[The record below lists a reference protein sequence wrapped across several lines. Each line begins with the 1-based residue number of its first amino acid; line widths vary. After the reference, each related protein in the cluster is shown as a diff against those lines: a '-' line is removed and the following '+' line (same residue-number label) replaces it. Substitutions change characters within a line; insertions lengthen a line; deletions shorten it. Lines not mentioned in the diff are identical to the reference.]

1 MCLCR
6 YELMGACT
14 SVVAQDTNGHT
25 IHGRNLDFGLFLGHN
40 FTGPNDNFQ
49 WTNTQ
54 LLRDLTVMV
63 DFTTTQINNGTSG
76 GEARIVH
83 SDVVYVG

>member
-1 MCLCR
+1 
-6 YELMGACT
+6 
-14 SVVAQDTNGHT
+14 
-25 IHGRNLDFGLFLGHN
+25 
-40 FTGPNDNFQ
+40 
-49 WTNTQ
+49 
-54 LLRDLTVMV
+54 MV